1 MRISFV
7 IHGKLRRIEKLKRSI
22 LKVFSKDFILSFHIT
37 TQNLRSNSLV
47 QTIIEKGVD
56 FVIIAGGDGS
66 VNEAVNGYMAVPE
79 EKRRKVVLGVLPLG
93 TGNDFARSLRVSKDL
108 NELQCSV

>member
-7 IHGKLRRIEKLKRSI
+7 IHGKLRRIEKLKNSI
-22 LKVFSKDFILSFHIT
+22 LKVFAKDFISFHIS
-37 TQNLRSNSLV
+37 TQHLRSNNLV

-56 FVIIAGGDGS
+56 LVIVAGGDGS
-66 VNEAVNGYMAVPE
+66 INEAVNGYMAVPE
-79 EKRRKVVLGVLPLG
+79 EKRRKVILGVLPLG

-108 NELQCSV
+108 N